1 MKNIMD
7 WLVII
12 VFWVLMVIWC
22 LFAVP
27 SGLLLRLLN
36 KIENV
41 MDRRLHININ
51 FLYRKEH

>member
-41 MDRRLHININ
+41 MDRRLQININ
-51 FLYRKEH
+51 FLYRKEQ